1 MQSMLSLRDIT
12 VGSDLMSK
20 DKKEKKRKKRM
31 KKLPEQEIIVTQT
44 IESKIDS
51 RTLISLKTIINSFV
65 VFS

>member
-31 KKLPEQEIIVTQT
+31 KKVIAYIIAA
-44 IESKIDS
+44 I
-51 RTLISLKTIINSFV
+51 LIIAFNGYFVQFHNLFFLSF
-65 VFS
+65 